1 LLVVCGDKEGKGIE
15 AYGERWQIETLF
27 GCLKSKGSNLE
38 DTHMTAPAKIDRLM
52 SVLAIGF
59 VLSCRVGG
67 SRRQTAINQGEEA
80 WQACAKFIPGGVGPA
95 GFCVIQGDEAVGD
108 IRR

>member
-1 LLVVCGDKEGKGIE
+1 MIRRARGIE

-27 GCLKSKGSNLE
+27 GCLKSKGFNLE

-59 VLSCRVGG
+59 VLSCARGKQKING
-67 SRRQTAINQGEEA
+67 DRSR
-80 WQACAKFIPGGVGPA
+80 
-95 GFCVIQGDEAVGD
+95 
-108 IRR
+108 